1 MTAKATKLLAALVLT
16 ACVSGC
22 NTPKPPTPGATTE
35 APNPLQI
42 STRTLRHTVHFA
54 PGNITPDAAETA
66 SLNEFL
72 RTSEIMRGDSI
83 TIERDSDRA
92 DDKRA
97 DRLASA
103 LTRQGLFPAIVSDQQ
118 TPSGEL
124 RLVIERTVAEAVNC
138 PNWSKAP
145 GNDFDNTL
153 HSDFGCANA
162 ANLAAMIADPHDLV
176 TGRTM
181 GAQTGD
187 AALAPIHRYRAGNIP
202 ALTDDGAP
210 TPSASAAVVP
220 PSGGQ

>member
-1 MTAKATKLLAALVLT
+1 MMARTTKLLAALLLT
-16 ACVSGC
+16 GGVSGC
-22 NTPKPPTPGATTE
+22 NTPQPPTPGATTE
-35 APNPLQI
+35 APNPIQI
-42 STRTLRHTVHFA
+42 STRNLSHTIHFA

-66 SLNEFL
+66 ALNEFL
-72 RTSEIMRGDSI
+72 RTGEAMRGDPI
-83 TIERDSDRA
+83 TIERDSNRA

-103 LTRQGLFPAIVSDQQ
+103 LTRQGLLPVIVSARDANA
-118 TPSGEL
+118 GEL
-124 RLVIERTVAEAVNC
+124 RLVIERSVAEAVNC

-153 HSDFGCANA
+153 HSDFGCADA
-162 ANLAAMIADPHDLV
+162 ANLAAMIADPRDLV

-187 AALAPIHRYRAGNIP
+187 AALAPIHRYRTGKIP
-202 ALTDDGAP
+202 VLADDGAASP
-210 TPSASAAVVP
+210 TAAAAP